1 MNNNIPQ
8 GYKDSP
14 LGIIPQEWEVKRLG
28 EVGNISSGGTPLRD
42 KKEYWNGDI
51 PWITTSLINLPTID
65 FADEYITEIGL
76 NESSAKMLK
85 ADTILMAMYGQG
97 HTRGKVSILK
107 IPAAT
112 NQACAAISPIN
123 QATKYIYYCLDA
135 KYQTIRDLSND
146 GGQKNLSL
154 GIIKNIQIPL
164 PPLPEQQ
171 RIAEVLGTWDVA
183 IEKQGALVDKLTERK
198 RALMQQLLTAKKRLP
213 NFSEPW
219 ETVRLGEVAKR
230 VTRKNGENNQNVMT
244 ISAQKGFICQTDFFN
259 KSIASETLSVYFL
272 VQQNE
277 FCYNKSYSNGY
288 PMGATK
294 RLKNCDKAVVT
305 TLYICFSIIEEV
317 CNLDF
322 IEQYFE
328 SGALN
333 KGLTKVANEGGRAHG
348 LLNVTPTDFFNVAVQ
363 LPTLPEQTAIA
374 QILTTAD
381 REIEGAK
388 AKLESLR
395 TQKRG
400 LMQQLLSGKKRIK
413 I

>member
-1 MNNNIPQ
+1 MNQRTTMTQSNNIPQ

-28 EVGNISSGGTPLRD
+28 EVCRVNQGLQIPIEKRLTVPIPNSYKYITIQYL
-42 KKEYWNGDI
+42 NG
-51 PWITTSLINLPTID
+51 SKGV
-65 FADEYITEIGL
+65 EYIL
-76 NESSAKMLK
+76 NPNDSVICNSEDILMTRTGNTGIVVTGVDGVFHNNFFKINFDRSLFDKNYLVTYLTQPHTQH
-85 ADTILMAMYGQG
+85 TILVKAGTSTIPDLNHKDFY
-97 HTRGKVSILK
+97 SI
-107 IPAAT
+107 
-112 NQACAAISPIN
+112 N
-123 QATKYIYYCLDA
+123 
-135 KYQTIRDLSND
+135 
-146 GGQKNLSL
+146 
-154 GIIKNIQIPL
+154 IPL

-219 ETVRLGEVAKR
+219 ETVRLGDLAEIKTGKLDANSAEENGIYPFFTCGKTPFKINSFAFDVDAILVAG
-230 VTRKNGENNQNVMT
+230 NGEYLGYVHHYKGKFNAYQRTYVIWGFKED
-244 ISAQKGFICQTDFFN
+244 ISFIKYYLMQFLPARITKTKSKGNTPYIVL
-259 KSIASETLSVYFL
+259 STLFDMAIS
-272 VQQNE
+272 
-277 FCYNKSYSNGY
+277 
-288 PMGATK
+288 
-294 RLKNCDKAVVT
+294 
-305 TLYICFSIIEEV
+305 
-317 CNLDF
+317 
-322 IEQYFE
+322 
-328 SGALN
+328 
-333 KGLTKVANEGGRAHG
+333 
-348 LLNVTPTDFFNVAVQ
+348 

-395 TQKRG
+395 SQKRG